1 MRVLGF
7 ILFLSLTPQAF
18 ATTVFVAGA
27 SGRSGAEVVRVLQG
41 AGYEVRASTRNAERA
56 AARHPFVKTWVE
68 VDAHDTA
75 GLREAVAGAEIVVS
89 ALGHGDFVGPAA
101 PQFVGYLGVRNL
113 VDAAKATNAEHF
125 VLISSSTAGHARG
138 IDHRQEPRFGYV
150 LYWKTKAEDY
160 LIESGLP
167 FTLIGPGG
175 LADDF
180 LIELRA
186 IEAPPPEGWGVKLMP
201 RPEYG
206 RDFIDRAGVA
216 LSVLHAIEIPEARGK
231 AAAVIWDK
239 SLPAGE
245 ISGSFADIPAE
256 NTGLTY
262 STK

>member
-1 MRVLGF
+1 VRVLGF

-27 SGRSGAEVVRVLQG
+27 SGRSGAEVVRVLQD

-113 VDAAKATNAEHF
+113 VDAALATNANHF

-138 IDHRQEPRFGYV
+138 ID
-150 LYWKTKAEDY
+150 
-160 LIESGLP
+160 
-167 FTLIGPGG
+167 
-175 LADDF
+175 
-180 LIELRA
+180 
-186 IEAPPPEGWGVKLMP
+186 APPPEGWGVKLMP

-206 RDFIDRAGVA
+206 RDFIHRTGVA
-216 LSVLHAIEIPEARGK
+216 LSVLHAIEKPEARGK